1 MNLTLPP
8 RDRGHQGGDPGGQSR
23 FERIVPGIVRLVGGT
38 DAVAGGVRTTKKPPE
53 LSPGGRNEQGRRRS
67 AFERV
72 GALPV
77 FALRGFDAESHLF
90 AERTTYE
97 ATYRVGLPL
106 CSFHDL
112 LH

>member
-8 RDRGHQGGDPGGQSR
+8 RDRGHQGGDPGGQSGS
-23 FERIVPGIVRLVGGT
+23 ERIVPGIVRLVGGT
-38 DAVAGGVRTTKKPPE
+38 DAVAGGVRATKKPPE
-53 LSPGGRNEQGRRRS
+53 PSPGGGKEKDRRRS

-77 FALRGFDAESHLF
+77 LALGRFYAESHLF
-90 AERTTYE
+90 AERAADESANTM
-97 ATYRVGLPL
+97 RLPL
-106 CSFHDL
+106 GRCHQL